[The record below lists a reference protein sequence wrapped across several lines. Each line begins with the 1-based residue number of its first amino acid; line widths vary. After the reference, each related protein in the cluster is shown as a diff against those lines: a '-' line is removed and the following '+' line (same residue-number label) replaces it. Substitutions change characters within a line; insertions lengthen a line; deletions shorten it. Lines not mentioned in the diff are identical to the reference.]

1 MSKKVNKIKKEQLD
15 IITKQQGDLNDML
28 RSLGILDVQKQNLHQ
43 KISDVSTEVE
53 KLKKEL
59 EEEYGSVN
67 IDLATGEYTKIE
79 KPTTEN
85 KAETTEE
92 NAK

>member
-67 IDLATGEYTKIE
+67 IDLATGEFTKIE
-79 KPTTEN
+79 NPTTEN